1 MGRRSTG
8 RTIAAVCARRLVQ
21 AAVVA
26 VVVTVASFF
35 MMRALPGDPAY
46 RIASA
51 RYGEDQVSTAA
62 ADRVRAELRL
72 DDPWPQALGAWLTR
86 SARMDLG
93 ISFVTGA
100 PVVREIHEQL
110 GHTLVLSAV
119 AMLASLLIGPPLG
132 ALLGWRAGTRIDR
145 AVRLAA
151 VFVKAIPPFLI
162 GVVLVVAFSI
172 QFASLPAAG
181 HADATS
187 VILPALTLAIGLV
200 AGSCRVTRDAMQR
213 VSGSEYFMF
222 ARTKGLSESDTFIRH
237 ALRNA
242 AAPVVAYL
250 GVQLVF
256 LIEGVIAV
264 ETLFA
269 WPGIGHALV
278 HAVFGRDIPMIQ
290 GTALVMALMFVSL
303 NAVVDVAT
311 VAIDPRR
318 K

>member
-1 MGRRSTG
+1 MGYRSTG
-8 RTIAAVCARRLVQ
+8 RAIAAVCGRRLVQ
-21 AAVVA
+21 ALLVALVVI
-26 VVVTVASFF
+26 VVSFF

-62 ADRVRAELRL
+62 AERVRAELRL
-72 DDPWPQALGAWLTR
+72 DDPWPQALGGWLAR
-86 SARMDLG
+86 SARLDLG

-100 PVVREIHEQL
+100 PVVREIQEQL

-119 AMLASLLIGPPLG
+119 AMFASLLIGPPLG
-132 ALLGWRAGTRIDR
+132 AWLGWRAGSRLDR
-145 AVRLAA
+145 AVRLGA
-151 VFVKAIPPFLI
+151 VFIKAIPPFLI

-187 VILPALTLAIGLV
+187 VILPALTLAIGLA

-213 VSGSEYFMF
+213 VGGSEYLMF
-222 ARTKGLSESDTFIRH
+222 ARTKGLSERDTFVRH
-237 ALRNA
+237 GLRNA

-250 GVQLVF
+250 GIQLVF

-290 GTALVMALMFVSL
+290 GTALVMALMFVTL
-303 NAVVDVAT
+303 NALVDVAT

-318 K
+318 R